1 MNFSKI
7 LVFTIF
13 SMILIFS
20 GCGGTATE
28 NKVQNANTANTT
40 ANAPKNSNGGLTA
53 TTPTPEETKNQAE
66 TITPVYKAYCAAMEK
81 KDEAAIR
88 KIYSQETLKMFE
100 ADMKADGI
108 KSLVEFL
115 STDKV
120 TTKLCEVRNEQIQGE
135 TAIAEV
141 RAEGYPNGIKIK
153 FVKENGE
160 WKMTNQSNAY
170 DDVKKT
176 GNNPVK

>member
-7 LVFTIF
+7 LIF
-13 SMILIFS
+13 STILIIFTFS
-20 GCGGTATE
+20 ACTSSTE
-28 NKVQNANTANTT
+28 NTAVNQSNANVT
-40 ANAPKNSNGGLTA
+40 ANAVKNSNGGLTT

-81 KDEAAIR
+81 KDEAAVR
-88 KIYSQETLKMFE
+88 KIYSQDTLKSFE

-108 KSLVEFL
+108 KTLIEFL

-120 TTKLCEVRNEQIQGE
+120 TTKLCEVRNEQIQGD

-141 RAEGYPNGIKIK
+141 RAEGYPNGIKVK
-153 FVKENGE
+153 FIKENGE
-160 WKMTNQSNAY
+160 WKMTNQSPEFTR
-170 DDVKKT
+170 VKESA
-176 GNNPVK
+176 NNPAK